1 MKQIYEAPVVEIEL
15 LETKDVLAISI
26 VTDGK
31 GELTEI
37 EWSTLQ

>member
-15 LETKDVLAISI
+15 LETEDVLAISI
-26 VTDGK
+26 VTDVK